1 MDLPAEDRTAPS
13 VDQLIDVI
21 TNSSVGIAVTDS
33 SGAVVL
39 HNRAQTVLMGQ
50 ESGHLGGRIAV
61 DGAAD
66 GLEVLLRRL
75 AAEGR
80 LENVRVTF
88 RDADGRDGRTARVNA
103 VATGSGDATRVHW
116 VSRPELG
123 ERLPVS
129 DTTVEDAAS
138 DAAEW
143 IRAVDA
149 AALPALAPTKDDE
162 EVMREFYRVAP
173 VAIHLIGVNGQVMHA
188 NPADVALVGY
198 TGAPTEYVGGHIRK
212 IYEDQG
218 LLDDFLG
225 RWDEDSPIINFRA
238 NFVTRDGAPKPVL
251 IFSTAQAEGGSVS
264 NTRCF
269 VFADPEPGRA
279 RDTISAFGWPA

>member
-1 MDLPAEDRTAPS
+1 MPNDQQSGPS

-21 TNSSVGIAVTDS
+21 ANSSVGIAVTDR

-39 HNRAQTVLMGQ
+39 HNRAQSVLMGGEADQ
-50 ESGHLGGRIAV
+50 LGGRILLDSHRDGLRTLIQRVEKEQRVENVQVTYLGV
-61 DGAAD
+61 DG
-66 GLEVLLRRL
+66 GHR
-75 AAEGR
+75 
-80 LENVRVTF
+80 
-88 RDADGRDGRTARVNA
+88 RTARVNA
-103 VATGSGDATRVHW
+103 VLAGSGDDARIHW

-129 DTTVEDAAS
+129 NDSTEDAAS
-138 DAAEW
+138 DAASW
-143 IRAVDA
+143 IRAVNERP
-149 AALPALAPTKDDE
+149 LPALAPTKELED
-162 EVMREFYRVAP
+162 VMREFYEVAP

-198 TGAPTEYVGGHIRK
+198 TPSPSEYVGGHIRT
-212 IYEDQG
+212 IYEDKG

-238 NFVTRDGAPKPVL
+238 NFLTREGTPQPVL
-251 IFSTAQAEGGSVS
+251 IFSTAQAEGGSVT

-269 VFADPEPGRA
+269 VFSDPEPQRA

>member
-1 MDLPAEDRTAPS
+1 MPNDQQNTPS
-13 VDQLIDVI
+13 VEQLIDVVA
-21 TNSSVGIAVTDS
+21 NSSVGIAVTDR

-39 HNRAQTVLMGQ
+39 HNRAQSVLMGG
-50 ESGHLGGRIAV
+50 EADHLGGRLLL
-61 DGAAD
+61 DGAEDGLRTLVRRLEDGQPVENAEVTYRGAD
-66 GLEVLLRRL
+66 GGPE
-75 AAEGR
+75 
-80 LENVRVTF
+80 
-88 RDADGRDGRTARVNA
+88 RTARVNA
-103 VATGSGDATRVHW
+103 VLTGNGEETRVHW

-129 DTTVEDAAS
+129 NDSAEDVTSDAAS
-138 DAAEW
+138 W
-143 IRAVDA
+143 IRAVNERP
-149 AALPALAPTKDDE
+149 LPALAPTKELAD
-162 EVMREFYRVAP
+162 VLREFYEAAP

-198 TGAPTEYVGGHIRK
+198 TSAPSEYVGGHIRT

-238 NFVTRDGAPKPVL
+238 NFLTREGAPQPVL
-251 IFSTAQAEGGSVS
+251 IFSTAQAEGGSVT

-269 VFADPEPGRA
+269 VFSDPEPQRA
-279 RDTISAFGWPA
+279 RDTISAFGWPS